1 MQSKEQQQ
9 KLITDIGYLF
19 HTKVNMFAD
28 VTYIFKILFKHRQFL
43 VEILLNIFFRV
54 FNKYWT
60 HGHTKMNGFHLQKT
74 GFTQKPVP
82 LGPVCTIVP
91 SVYYLQWVIHVQFEN
106 CVLNRCAKKK
116 TRKKRRKHLTHAQKL
131 PSILSEKRTV
141 EVPLGPKIVLS
152 SHFMDSL
159 RLIPKLLS

>member
-1 MQSKEQQQ
+1 
-9 KLITDIGYLF
+9 
-19 HTKVNMFAD
+19 MFAD

-60 HGHTKMNGFHLQKT
+60 HGHINMNGFRLKKT
-74 GFTQKPVP
+74 GFTQKAVH
-82 LGPVCTIVP
+82 LGPVCNIVP

-116 TRKKRRKHLTHAQKL
+116 KNEKKGGNISHTHKNYHPFCQKKELLKCRQARKQFSLL
-131 PSILSEKRTV
+131 ILWTV
-141 EVPLGPKIVLS
+141 
-152 SHFMDSL
+152 
-159 RLIPKLLS
+159 